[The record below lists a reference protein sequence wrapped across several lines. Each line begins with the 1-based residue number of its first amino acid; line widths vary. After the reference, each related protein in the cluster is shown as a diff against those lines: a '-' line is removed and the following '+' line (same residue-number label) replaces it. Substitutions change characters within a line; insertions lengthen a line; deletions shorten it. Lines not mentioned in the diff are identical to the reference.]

1 MLAWPNI
8 AIWSMT
14 RMSKSNSH
22 ADEPTVVSDTDLSRA
37 WARIFLR
44 ILDGRGSEVSPL
56 VLSLGGFDEEGR
68 LSETASV
75 RQALDQVLEQKRK
88 ISVEDVAYTIF
99 PERLWLIAGRDRTR
113 LFALYKGVYPRYVAM
128 NRRANGR
135 GLYFE
140 RLTMFGD
147 AVRCDG
153 NQLEW
158 ILSQYS
164 TRSGIRDSMFQA
176 AVFDPVRDHIKD
188 ARVGFP
194 CLQHVSF
201 VPTGDGLV
209 VNAFYATQYVFDK
222 AYGNYLGL
230 TQLGAFM
237 AREMG
242 LRLARLNV
250 TVGVA
255 KLDGVSKSDASLKPI
270 IAAARA
276 ALATPST
283 IPAHPAVAP
292 VAAGAAS

>member
-1 MLAWPNI
+1 
-8 AIWSMT
+8 MT

-22 ADEPTVVSDTDLSRA
+22 AGVPTVVSDTDLARA
-37 WARIFLR
+37 WAIIFLR
-44 ILDGRGSEVSPL
+44 ILDGRGTEVSPL
-56 VLSLGGFDEEGR
+56 VLSLSGFDEEGR
-68 LSETASV
+68 ISETAPV
-75 RQALDQVLEQKRK
+75 RAALDQLLAQKRK
-88 ISVEDVAYTIF
+88 TSVEDVAYTIF
-99 PERLWLIAGRDRTR
+99 PERLWQIAGRDRAR
-113 LFALYKGVYPRYVAM
+113 LFELYKGVYPRYVAM

-147 AVRCDG
+147 DVPCDG

-158 ILSQYS
+158 ILSQYNS
-164 TRSGIRDSMFQA
+164 RSGIRDSMFQA
-176 AVFDPVRDHIKD
+176 AVFDPARDHIKN

-230 TQLGAFM
+230 AQLGAFM

-242 LRLARLNV
+242 LSLARLNV

-255 KLDGVSKSDASLKPI
+255 KLDGVSKSDASLKPL

-276 ALATPST
+276 ALSTPST
-283 IPAHPAVAP
+283 VSVHPAVAL
-292 VAAGAAS
+292 VAAGVAS

>member
-1 MLAWPNI
+1 
-8 AIWSMT
+8 
-14 RMSKSNSH
+14 MSKSNSH

-37 WARIFLR
+37 WAKIFLR
-44 ILDGRGSEVSPL
+44 ILDGRGSEISPL
-56 VLSLGGFDEEGR
+56 VLSLTGFDDRGQP
-68 LSETASV
+68 SEMGPV
-75 RQALDQVLEQKRK
+75 RHALDQVLTQKRK
-88 ISVEDVAYTIF
+88 ISIEDVAYTIF
-99 PERLWLIAGRDRTR
+99 PERLWQIARRDRTR
-113 LFALYKGVYPRYVAM
+113 LFELYKGVYPRYMAM

-140 RLTMFGD
+140 RLTMFGGH
-147 AVRCDG
+147 APCNG

-164 TRSGIRDSMFQA
+164 SRSGIRDSMFQA
-176 AVFDPVRDHIKD
+176 AVFDPARDHIAN

-201 VPTGDGLV
+201 VPSADGLV

-230 TQLGAFM
+230 AQLGAFM
-237 AREMG
+237 AHEMG

-255 KLDGVSKSDASLKPI
+255 KIDGISKSDAILKPVI
-270 IAAARA
+270 EAARA
-276 ALATPST
+276 ALLTHST
-283 IPAHPAVAP
+283 LAAQPAVSL
-292 VAAGAAS
+292 VAAEAVF

>member
-1 MLAWPNI
+1 MSGSPNT
-8 AIWSMT
+8 AIWKMT

-22 ADEPTVVSDTDLSRA
+22 ADEPTVVSDTDLSRG

-56 VLSLGGFDEEGR
+56 VLSLCGFDEEGR
-68 LSETASV
+68 LSETATV
-75 RQALDQVLEQKRK
+75 RHALDEVLTQKLK

-99 PERLWLIAGRDRTR
+99 PERLWQIARRDRAR
-113 LFALYKGVYPRYVAM
+113 LFELYKGVYPRYVAM

-147 AVRCDG
+147 DVPCDG

-158 ILSQYS
+158 ILCQFNS
-164 TRSGIRDSMFQA
+164 RSGIRDSMFQA
-176 AVFDPVRDHIKD
+176 AVFDPARDHIKN

-230 TQLGAFM
+230 AQLGAFM

-242 LRLARLNV
+242 LRLTRLNV

-255 KLDGVSKSDASLKPI
+255 KLDGVSKNDASLQPI
-270 IAAARA
+270 IAAARV
-276 ALATPST
+276 ALASPLTV
-283 IPAHPAVAP
+283 PAQPAVAR
-292 VAAGAAS
+292 VAAGVAS

>member
-1 MLAWPNI
+1 
-8 AIWSMT
+8 MT

-22 ADEPTVVSDTDLSRA
+22 ADEPTVVNETDLSRA
-37 WARIFLR
+37 WAKVFLR

-56 VLSLGGFDEEGR
+56 VLSLTGFDEQGQLAEM
-68 LSETASV
+68 ASV
-75 RQALDQVLEQKRK
+75 RQALDQALKQKRK

-99 PERLWLIAGRDRTR
+99 PERLWQISGRDRTR
-113 LFALYKGVYPRYVAM
+113 LFALYRDVFPRYVAM

-140 RLTMFGD
+140 RLTMFGGN
-147 AVRCDG
+147 VPCNG

-158 ILSQYS
+158 ILSQYNS
-164 TRSGIRDSMFQA
+164 RSGIRDSMFQA
-176 AVFDPVRDHIKD
+176 AVFDPARDHIAN

-201 VPTGDGLV
+201 VPTADGLV

-230 TQLGAFM
+230 AQLGAFM
-237 AREMG
+237 AHEMG

-255 KLDGVSKSDASLKPI
+255 KIDGVSKSDAILKPI
-270 IAAARA
+270 IAAART
-276 ALATPST
+276 ALLTHST
-283 IPAHPAVAP
+283 ITAQAAVSL
-292 VAAGAAS
+292 VAAGAAF

>member
-1 MLAWPNI
+1 
-8 AIWSMT
+8 MT
-14 RMSKSNSH
+14 RMSKSSSH
-22 ADEPTVVSDTDLSRA
+22 ANEPLVVNDTDLSRA
-37 WARIFLR
+37 WATIFLYIVDR
-44 ILDGRGSEVSPL
+44 PGSEISPL
-56 VLSLGGFDEEGR
+56 VLSLSGFDLEGR
-68 LSETASV
+68 LSETTPV
-75 RQALDQVLEQKRK
+75 RDALDQVLTQKRK
-88 ISVEDVAYTIF
+88 ISVENVAHTIF
-99 PERLWLIAGRDRTR
+99 PERLWQIAGRDRAR
-113 LFALYKGVYPRYVAM
+113 LFELYKGVYPRYVAM

-147 AVRCDG
+147 DVPCDG

-158 ILSQYS
+158 ILSQFNS
-164 TRSGIRDSMFQA
+164 RSGIRDSMFQA
-176 AVFDPVRDHIKD
+176 AVFDPARDHIKV

-209 VNAFYATQYVFDK
+209 MNAFYATQYVFDK

-237 AREMG
+237 ASEMG

-255 KLDGVSKSDASLKPI
+255 KLDGISKNDMSLQPLVTV
-270 IAAARA
+270 ARA
-276 ALATPST
+276 ALAAPST
-283 IPAHPAVAP
+283 VPVQPTVAL
-292 VAAGAAS
+292 VAAGASS

>member
-1 MLAWPNI
+1 LIIERIEPRCVNAMAMWPSTTAKI
-8 AIWSMT
+8 TKAKTSCT
-14 RMSKSNSH
+14 
-22 ADEPTVVSDTDLSRA
+22 
-37 WARIFLR
+37 
-44 ILDGRGSEVSPL
+44 EVAP
-56 VLSLGGFDEEGR
+56 
-68 LSETASV
+68 V
-75 RQALDQVLEQKRK
+75 RHALDQVLTQKRK

-99 PERLWLIAGRDRTR
+99 PERLWQIAGRDRTR
-113 LFALYKGVYPRYVAM
+113 LFELYKGVYPRYVAM

-140 RLTMFGD
+140 RLTMFGGH
-147 AVRCDG
+147 APCNG

-158 ILSQYS
+158 ILSQYNS
-164 TRSGIRDSMFQA
+164 RSGIRDSMFQA
-176 AVFDPVRDHIKD
+176 AVFDPAREHIAI

-201 VPTGDGLV
+201 VPTADGLV

-230 TQLGAFM
+230 AQLGSFM
-237 AREMG
+237 AHEMG

-255 KLDGVSKSDASLKPI
+255 KIDGISKSDAILKPV

-276 ALATPST
+276 ALLTHST
-283 IPAHPAVAP
+283 IAAQPAVSL
-292 VAAGAAS
+292 VAAGAAF